1 MLAAATN
8 AYPWIT
14 LTQPVNALAFVCDGI
29 LFGGGDFAY
38 CAAAMVSAVLPAL
51 ALFASGSGA
60 SLHSVWGGL
69 SLLMTIRAVAAI
81 ARLLSGTGPWGSL
94 RDPSPGHPSVYE

>member
-38 CAAAMVSAVLPAL
+38 CAAAMVSAVLVRL
-51 ALFASGSGA
+51 
-60 SLHSVWGGL
+60 
-69 SLLMTIRAVAAI
+69 RA
-81 ARLLSGTGPWGSL
+81 P
-94 RDPSPGHPSVYE
+94 